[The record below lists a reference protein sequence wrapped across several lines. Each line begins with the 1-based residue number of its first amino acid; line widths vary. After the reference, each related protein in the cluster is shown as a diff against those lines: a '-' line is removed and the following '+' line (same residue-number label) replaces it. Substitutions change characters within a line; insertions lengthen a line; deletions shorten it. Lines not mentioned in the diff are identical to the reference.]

1 MVGHPVV
8 ATAAGRTDAG
18 VHADAQVVSFT
29 TTSSIPVHGLTSVL
43 PRWLPDDIW
52 AIDAAEAEPA
62 FDARRSA
69 QRRWYRYAVW
79 QGDVSPTEWRGRA
92 LAHPDP
98 LDLGAMRQAAGALLG
113 RRDFASLAA
122 RAPAERST
130 IRTVFAADWLT
141 RGRLALF
148 EVCADA
154 FLKHMVRGIVGSL
167 LWVGRGHWTPDH
179 FSSALA
185 TTDRRALGPNAPAL
199 GLTLCRIDY

>member
-1 MVGHPVV
+1 
-8 ATAAGRTDAG
+8 
-18 VHADAQVVSFT
+18 VHADAQVVSFS
-29 TTSSIPVHGLTSVL
+29 TTSTIPVHGLTSVL

-52 AIDAAEAEPA
+52 AIGAADVEPT

-79 QGDVSPTEWRGRA
+79 QGDVAPTGWRGRA
-92 LAHPDP
+92 LAYPEP

-113 RRDFASLAA
+113 RHDFAALVTQPPAA
-122 RAPAERST
+122 RST
-130 IRTVFAADWLT
+130 IRTVFTADWLT

-167 LWVGRGHWTPDH
+167 LWVGRRHWTPDR
-179 FSSALA
+179 FFSALA
-185 TTDRRALGPNAPAL
+185 TTDRRALGPNAPPL
-199 GLTLCRIDY
+199 GLTLSRIDY